1 MENKNKIRKK
11 AAILS
16 VADLRHMT
24 CANFF
29 CEYFKRNKIDFD
41 FICIQRYE
49 KPAKTIYD
57 CEMYQY
63 KSILPTNIGSYKRMK
78 VFYEFKKY
86 ADSVIKNNNYDLIV
100 VWGENAAWLF
110 NKTLKKHRNYCVN
123 IRDFLEGKNKIFI
136 PVLKNTLKHARFN
149 TTPAPGGINYLG
161 IEKLVMLN
169 KDYQVLHNYKKTKRF
184 TRSTGIIRIT
194 YMGIIPEYI
203 STFKKILSIFKND
216 SRFVLAYYGKDAEVE
231 LKEYAEENGIHN
243 VILGGAFSPDKT
255 SELLEATDIINSV
268 YGTENTGVETAIGVK
283 ESYGPLLHIPVLSDS
298 GSYFSDLS
306 EKYGFGKGVS
316 IDDNMPDVVY
326 NWYTG
331 IVSQEFDFGC
341 DQYCEWLEKINSKIE
356 KELDKII

>member
-1 MENKNKIRKK
+1 
-11 AAILS
+11 
-16 VADLRHMT
+16 
-24 CANFF
+24 
-29 CEYFKRNKIDFD
+29 
-41 FICIQRYE
+41 
-49 KPAKTIYD
+49 
-57 CEMYQY
+57 
-63 KSILPTNIGSYKRMK
+63 
-78 VFYEFKKY
+78 
-86 ADSVIKNNNYDLIV
+86 
-100 VWGENAAWLF
+100 
-110 NKTLKKHRNYCVN
+110 
-123 IRDFLEGKNKIFI
+123 
-136 PVLKNTLKHARFN
+136 
-149 TTPAPGGINYLG
+149 
-161 IEKLVMLN
+161 MLN